1 MFKLKTL
8 LLLSILPLAYL
19 IYHLIGFE
27 NGINAYVHKIKVLK
41 NMQIEQEELK
51 KEINYYKT
59 KIFLLDDDDINIDFL
74 EETLINKEL
83 QFLKDSKIGLKL
95 TSSSRLETKVI
106 AL

>member
-41 NMQIEQEELK
+41 NMQIQQEELK
-51 KEINYYKT
+51 KEIDYYKT
-59 KIFLLDDDDINIDFL
+59 KILLLDEDSIDIDFL
-74 EETLINKEL
+74 EEKSYEL
-83 QFLKDSKIGLKL
+83 GESPQNTF
-95 TSSSRLETKVI
+95 TVI
-106 AL
+106 IK

>member
-41 NMQIEQEELK
+41 NKQIQQEELK
-51 KEINYYKT
+51 KEIDYYKT
-59 KIFLLDDDDINIDFL
+59 KILLLDDNNINIDFL
-74 EETLINKEL
+74 EEKSYEL
-83 QFLKDSKIGLKL
+83 GESPKNTF
-95 TSSSRLETKVI
+95 TVI
-106 AL
+106 IK

>member
-41 NMQIEQEELK
+41 NKQIRQKELK
-51 KEINYYKT
+51 KEIDYYKT
-59 KIFLLDDDDINIDFL
+59 KILLLDEDNIDIDFL
-74 EETLINKEL
+74 EEKSYEL
-83 QFLKDSKIGLKL
+83 GESPKNAFTIKIK
-95 TSSSRLETKVI
+95 
-106 AL
+106 

>member
-41 NMQIEQEELK
+41 NKQIQQEELK
-51 KEINYYKT
+51 KEIDYYKT
-59 KIFLLDDDDINIDFL
+59 KILLLGDNDINIDFL
-74 EETLINKEL
+74 EEKSYEL
-83 QFLKDSKIGLKL
+83 GESPKNAF
-95 TSSSRLETKVI
+95 TVI
-106 AL
+106 IK

>member
-41 NMQIEQEELK
+41 NKQIQQEELK
-51 KEINYYKT
+51 KEIDYYKT
-59 KIFLLDDDDINIDFL
+59 KILLLDDNNINIDFL
-74 EETLINKEL
+74 EEKSYEL
-83 QFLKDSKIGLKL
+83 GESPKNAFTIKIK
-95 TSSSRLETKVI
+95 
-106 AL
+106 

>member
-41 NMQIEQEELK
+41 NKQIQQEELK
-51 KEINYYKT
+51 KEIDYYKT
-59 KIFLLDDDDINIDFL
+59 KILLLGDNDINIDFL
-74 EETLINKEL
+74 EEKSHEL
-83 QFLKDSKIGLKL
+83 GESPKNAF
-95 TSSSRLETKVI
+95 TVI
-106 AL
+106 IK

>member
-41 NMQIEQEELK
+41 SK
-51 KEINYYKT
+51 KKSTRRVNQRNQ
-59 KIFLLDDDDINIDFL
+59 LLQNKNITF
-74 EETLINKEL
+74 
-83 QFLKDSKIGLKL
+83 
-95 TSSSRLETKVI
+95 R
-106 AL
+106 

>member
-41 NMQIEQEELK
+41 NKQIQQEALK
-51 KEINYYKT
+51 KEIDYYKT
-59 KIFLLDDDDINIDFL
+59 KILLLDDDDINIDFL
-74 EETLINKEL
+74 EEKSYEL
-83 QFLKDSKIGLKL
+83 GESPKNAY
-95 TSSSRLETKVI
+95 TVI
-106 AL
+106 IK

>member
-41 NMQIEQEELK
+41 NKQIEQEELK

-59 KIFLLDDDDINIDFL
+59 KILLLDDDDINIDFL
-74 EETLINKEL
+74 EEKSYEL
-83 QFLKDSKIGLKL
+83 GESPKNSF
-95 TSSSRLETKVI
+95 TVI
-106 AL
+106 IK

>member
-41 NMQIEQEELK
+41 NKQIQQEELK
-51 KEINYYKT
+51 KEIDYYRT
-59 KIFLLDDDDINIDFL
+59 KILLLGDDDIDIDFL
-74 EETLINKEL
+74 EEKSYEL
-83 QFLKDSKIGLKL
+83 GESPKNTF
-95 TSSSRLETKVI
+95 TVI
-106 AL
+106 IK

>member
-41 NMQIEQEELK
+41 NKQIQQEELK
-51 KEINYYKT
+51 KEIDYYKK
-59 KIFLLDDDDINIDFL
+59 KILLLDDDNINIDFL
-74 EETLINKEL
+74 EEKSYEL
-83 QFLKDSKIGLKL
+83 GESPKNTI
-95 TSSSRLETKVI
+95 TVI
-106 AL
+106 IK

>member
-41 NMQIEQEELK
+41 NKQIQQEQLK
-51 KEINYYKT
+51 KEIDYYKT
-59 KIFLLDDDDINIDFL
+59 KILLLDNDNINIDFL
-74 EETLINKEL
+74 EEKSYEL
-83 QFLKDSKIGLKL
+83 GESPKNTF
-95 TSSSRLETKVI
+95 TVI
-106 AL
+106 IK

>member
-41 NMQIEQEELK
+41 NKQIQQEQLK
-51 KEINYYKT
+51 KEIDYYKT
-59 KIFLLDDDDINIDFL
+59 KILLLDNDNINIDFL
-74 EETLINKEL
+74 EEKSYEL
-83 QFLKDSKIGLKL
+83 G
-95 TSSSRLETKVI
+95 ETPKNAFTVI
-106 AL
+106 IK

>member
-41 NMQIEQEELK
+41 NKQIQQEELK
-51 KEINYYKT
+51 KEIDYYKT
-59 KIFLLDDDDINIDFL
+59 KILLLDDDDINIDFL
-74 EETLINKEL
+74 EEKSHEL
-83 QFLKDSKIGLKL
+83 GESPKNAL
-95 TSSSRLETKVI
+95 TVI
-106 AL
+106 IK

>member
-27 NGINAYVHKIKVLK
+27 NGINAYVQKIKILK
-41 NMQIEQEELK
+41 NKQKQQEELI

-59 KIFLLDDDDINIDFL
+59 KILLLDGNDLDIDFL
-74 EETLINKEL
+74 EEKSYEL
-83 QFLKDSKIGLKL
+83 GQSPNNAFTVKIK
-95 TSSSRLETKVI
+95 
-106 AL
+106 

>member
-27 NGINAYVHKIKVLK
+27 NGINAYVHKIKLLK

-59 KIFLLDDDDINIDFL
+59 KILLLDDDDINIDFL
-74 EETLINKEL
+74 EEKSYEL
-83 QFLKDSKIGLKL
+83 GESPKNAF
-95 TSSSRLETKVI
+95 TVI
-106 AL
+106 IK

>member
-1 MFKLKTL
+1 MLKLKTL

-27 NGINAYVHKIKVLK
+27 NGINAYVHKIKVLNQK
-41 NMQIEQEELK
+41 QIQQEELK

-74 EETLINKEL
+74 EEKSYEL
-83 QFLKDSKIGLKL
+83 GESPKNAF
-95 TSSSRLETKVI
+95 TVI
-106 AL
+106 IK